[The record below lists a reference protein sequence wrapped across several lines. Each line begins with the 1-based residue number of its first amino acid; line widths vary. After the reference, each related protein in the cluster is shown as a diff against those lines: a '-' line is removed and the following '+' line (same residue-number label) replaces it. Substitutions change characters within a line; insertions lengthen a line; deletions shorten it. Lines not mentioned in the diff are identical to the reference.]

1 MADVTN
7 QVIERE
13 IRIDASPET
22 VFGFLTDPER
32 HVRWMGIAV
41 TLEPHPGGAY
51 RIDMNGDDVIL
62 GKFIAVEPY
71 SRVVVSFGWEA
82 GGTDLKPGAST
93 VEYTCTPDG
102 AGTILRMVHRDLP
115 ADQLPP
121 HSQGWDHFL
130 PRLVAVA
137 AGRDPDAT
145 ETTETTEAS
154 EA

>member
-1 MADVTN
+1 MADVASQN
-7 QVIERE
+7 IERE

-22 VFGFLTDPER
+22 VFGFLIDPER
-32 HVRWMGIAV
+32 HVRWMGEAV

-51 RIDMNGDDVIL
+51 RVEMSDDDVIR
-62 GKFIAVEPY
+62 GEFIAVEPF

-82 GGTDLKPGAST
+82 GGTGLEPGAST

-102 AGTILRMVHRDLP
+102 DGTILRMVHSGLP

-121 HSQGWDHFL
+121 HGQGWDRFL

-137 AGRDPDAT
+137 AGRDPDADQ
-145 ETTETTEAS
+145 A
-154 EA
+154 